1 MTSIFIPVD
10 VVIVINP
17 SQLSASIQTPN
28 PSSPSGRRGH
38 GRATLADV
46 AAHAGVT
53 TMTVSRF
60 LRSPERVA
68 PVTAQ
73 IIMQALQLTGYSP
86 NLQAGSLASGCSQAV
101 AVIVPNLTHSIFAD
115 TLHGLGLGLQ
125 AEGLQ
130 MLVSSTGYSLALE
143 EQQVR
148 TMLGWAPAAVVVTG
162 RRHNAMTQQLLLA
175 AQARGTPVVEIW
187 DQSPEGEPHDFQ
199 QIGFDHAHVGGLMAQ
214 ALIKRGYKKL
224 CFVDSGI
231 SEDFRAH
238 ERAQGFLA
246 KAASCGIEAEL
257 QLADIGETIE
267 MGNACFTRWH
277 RHQVLSKGA
286 HPSTASRAR
295 GTGSTHGFGFAN
307 DLLATGALLAAQRLG
322 FAVPREIGMIGF
334 GDFPIGRYCQ
344 GGLSTMHIDG
354 ERMGR
359 TCAHYIAMRLR
370 KTITK
375 QCIPFEPVRQV
386 VLEPRLLWRS

>member
-1 MTSIFIPVD
+1 M
-10 VVIVINP
+10 INP
-17 SQLSASIQTPN
+17 SQLSASIKTPN
-28 PSSPSGRRGH
+28 APSPSGRRGH

-68 PVTAQ
+68 PDTAQ
-73 IIMQALQLTGYSP
+73 IITQALLLTGYSP

-101 AVIVPNLTHSIFAD
+101 AVVVPNLTHSIFAD

-125 AEGLQ
+125 TEGLQ

-162 RRHNAMTQQLLLA
+162 RRHNAVTQQLLLA

-199 QIGFDHAHVGGLMAQ
+199 QIGFDHAHVGAVMAQ

-224 CFVDSGI
+224 CFIDSGI

-238 ERAQGFLA
+238 ERAHGFLA
-246 KAASCGIEAEL
+246 KAVSCGIDAEL
-257 QLADIGETIE
+257 QIADIGEAIE

-277 RHQVLSKGA
+277 DHQMLSKGA
-286 HPSTASRAR
+286 HSDTSSRIQGA
-295 GTGSTHGFGFAN
+295 GSTHGFGFAN

-322 FAVPREIGMIGF
+322 YAVPNEIGMIGF
-334 GDFPIGRYCQ
+334 GDFPVGRYCL

-354 ERMGR
+354 ERMGQ
-359 TCAHYIAMRLR
+359 TCANYIATQLR
-370 KTITK
+370 KTISK
-375 QCIPFEPVRQV
+375 QSIPFEPAGQV